1 MLSIVLEIPS
11 NSVEPLLFIIDDKNL
26 YEVVD
31 SSWNHI
37 ADPALTVKLDLE
49 ILWLSTNFS
58 RSWHIL

>member
-1 MLSIVLEIPS
+1 MLSVVLEIPS

-37 ADPALTVKLDLE
+37 ADPTLTVKLDLE

-58 RSWHIL
+58 RSWQIL